1 MIAYNA
7 LILQCCIQGAKLTP
21 AIKILQQKK
30 IAHQIHEYQHDSQA
44 ESYGMEAVHK
54 LGLDENI
61 VFKTLVIA
69 LQDGKLA
76 TAVVPV
82 ARQLNM
88 KSAARA
94 LKAKKAQMGDP
105 ATVERVT
112 GYVLGGVSPLG
123 QKRLLPTVIDDSA
136 LPHRTVFVSA
146 GRRGLEIEI
155 DPQSLAD
162 LLNASFAA
170 ITQP

>member
-1 MIAYNA
+1 M
-7 LILQCCIQGAKLTP
+7 TP
-21 AIKILQQKK
+21 AIKLLQQKN
-30 IAHQIHEYQHDSQA
+30 IAHHVHEYEHDSNA
-44 ESYGMEAVHK
+44 ESYGLEAVQK
-54 LGLDENI
+54 LGLDEEV

-76 TAVVPV
+76 TTVVPV
-82 ARQLNM
+82 ARLLNM

-94 LKAKKAQMGDP
+94 LNSKKAQMGDP

-123 QKRLLPTVIDDSA
+123 QKRLLPTVIDESA
-136 LPHRTVFVSA
+136 RAQSSVFVSA

-155 DPQSLAD
+155 APQVLAD
-162 LLNASFAA
+162 LLSASFAGIA
-170 ITQP
+170 N